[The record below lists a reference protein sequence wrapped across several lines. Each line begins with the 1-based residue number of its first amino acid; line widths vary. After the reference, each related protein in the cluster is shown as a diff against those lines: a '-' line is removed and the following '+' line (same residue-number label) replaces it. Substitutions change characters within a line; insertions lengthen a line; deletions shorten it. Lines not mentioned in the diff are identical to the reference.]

1 MQNVEIVVSQ
11 EILAALRLLGWRIEQ
26 AVEREKE
33 ARRRELRL
41 KIPAVSLEVA
51 LWRGRSTPIQW
62 RLTAPRVDRPGWETL
77 VGHLVAAS
85 EYCVEDVTVIYDD
98 ERETPLLPSDASWSY
113 VLTITAGDL
122 QLEAVRVEILDAD
135 LTSSEVQAYR
145 QALAVLEA
153 SGQCPGPAEGRRPE
167 LDEGAASCRVCDV
180 PLPPGTAGNHSD
192 TCTGCRGTTHGIRL
206 VDPSDGGSRNEARG
220 CPDH

>member
-11 EILAALRLLGWRIEQ
+11 EILAALRLLGWRTEE
-26 AVEREKE
+26 AVEGEKE

-41 KIPAVSLEVA
+41 KAPAVSLEVA
-51 LWRGRSTPIQW
+51 LWRGRSAPIQW

-85 EYCVEDVTVIYDD
+85 EYCVEDVTIIYED
-98 ERETPLLPSDASWSY
+98 ERETPLLPSDASWSH

-135 LTSSEVQAYR
+135 LTSSEAEAYR

-153 SGQCPGPAEGRRPE
+153 SGQCPE

-180 PLPPGTAGNHSD
+180 PLPPGTADDHSD
-192 TCTGCRGTTHGIRL
+192 TCAGCQGTTHGVR
-206 VDPSDGGSRNEARG
+206 VMDPGDGGSQNEARG

>member
-1 MQNVEIVVSQ
+1 M
-11 EILAALRLLGWRIEQ
+11 
-26 AVEREKE
+26 
-33 ARRRELRL
+33 
-41 KIPAVSLEVA
+41 SLEVA

-85 EYCVEDVTVIYDD
+85 EYCVEDVTIIYDD

-135 LTSSEVQAYR
+135 LTSSEAEAYR

-153 SGQCPGPAEGRRPE
+153 SGQCPE

-180 PLPPGTAGNHSD
+180 PLPPGTAGDHSD
-192 TCTGCRGTTHGIRL
+192 TCAGCRETTVPPRY
-206 VDPSDGGSRNEARG
+206 ST
-220 CPDH
+220 

>member
-11 EILAALRLLGWRIEQ
+11 EILAALRLLEWRIEESL
-26 AVEREKE
+26 EREE
-33 ARRRELRL
+33 DACGRELCL
-41 KIPAVSLEVA
+41 ETPAVSLEVA
-51 LWRGRSTPIQW
+51 LWRGRSAPIQW

-85 EYCVEDVTVIYDD
+85 EYCVEDVTIIYED
-98 ERETPLLPSDASWSY
+98 ERETALLPSDAFWSY

-135 LTSSEVQAYR
+135 LTSSETEAYL

-153 SGQCPGPAEGRRPE
+153 SGQCPE
-167 LDEGAASCRVCDV
+167 LGEGAASCRVCDV
-180 PLPPGTAGNHSD
+180 PLPPGTAGDHSD
-192 TCTGCRGTTHGIRL
+192 TCAGCRGTTHGIRL
-206 VDPSDGGSRNEARG
+206 VDPSDGGSQNEARG

>member
-11 EILAALRLLGWRIEQ
+11 EILAALRLLGWQTEE
-26 AVEREKE
+26 AAEGEKE
-33 ARRRELRL
+33 ACRRELRL
-41 KIPAVSLEVA
+41 ETPAVSLEVA
-51 LWRGRSTPIQW
+51 LWMGRSAPIQW

-77 VGHLVAAS
+77 RLCSGQALVGHLVAAS
-85 EYCVEDVTVIYDD
+85 EYCVEDVTIIYED
-98 ERETPLLPSDASWSY
+98 ERGTALLPSNISCSH

-135 LTSSEVQAYR
+135 LTSSEAQAYR
-145 QALAVLEA
+145 QALVVLEA
-153 SGQCPGPAEGRRPE
+153 SGQCPE

-192 TCTGCRGTTHGIRL
+192 TCAGCRGTTPTG
-206 VDPSDGGSRNEARG
+206 SD
-220 CPDH
+220 

>member
-11 EILAALRLLGWRIEQ
+11 EILAALRLLGWRTEE
-26 AVEREKE
+26 AVEGEKE
-33 ARRRELRL
+33 ARRSELRL
-41 KIPAVSLEVA
+41 ETPAVSLEVA
-51 LWRGRSTPIQW
+51 LWIGRSTPIQW
-62 RLTAPRVDRPGWETL
+62 RLTALRVDGRGWETL

-85 EYCVEDVTVIYDD
+85 EYCVEDVTIIYDD
-98 ERETPLLPSDASWSY
+98 ERETALLPSDASWSH

-135 LTSSEVQAYR
+135 LTPDEAQAYR

-153 SGQCPGPAEGRRPE
+153 SRQCPEPAEGQCPE

-180 PLPPGTAGNHSD
+180 PLPPGTAGDHSD
-192 TCTGCRGTTHGIRL
+192 TCAGCRGTTH
-206 VDPSDGGSRNEARG
+206 DPTDGPR
-220 CPDH
+220 

>member
-11 EILAALRLLGWRIEQ
+11 EILAALRLLGWRTEE
-26 AVEREKE
+26 AVEGAKE
-33 ARRRELRL
+33 ARRSELRL
-41 KIPAVSLEVA
+41 ETPAVSLEVA
-51 LWRGRSTPIQW
+51 LWRGRSTLIQW
-62 RLTAPRVDRPGWETL
+62 RLMAPRVDRQGWETL

-85 EYCVEDVTVIYDD
+85 EYCVEDVTIIYED
-98 ERETPLLPSDASWSY
+98 ERETALLPSDASYSH
-113 VLTITAGDL
+113 VLAITAGDL

-135 LTSSEVQAYR
+135 LTSSETQAYR

-153 SGQCPGPAEGRRPE
+153 SGQCPE

-180 PLPPGTAGNHSD
+180 PLPPGTAGDHSD
-192 TCTGCRGTTHGIRL
+192 TCTGCRGTIHGIRL
-206 VDPSDGGSRNEARG
+206 VDPSDGGSQDEARG